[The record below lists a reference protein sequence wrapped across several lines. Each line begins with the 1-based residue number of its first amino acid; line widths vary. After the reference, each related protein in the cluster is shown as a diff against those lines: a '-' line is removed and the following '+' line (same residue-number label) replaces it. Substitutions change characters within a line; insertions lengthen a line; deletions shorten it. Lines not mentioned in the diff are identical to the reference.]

1 MLRNYLKTAYRSLL
15 KNKGF
20 TIINIAGLALGLT
33 AFLLVLFYVTD
44 ELSYD
49 RYNVNA
55 DRIYRVNSE
64 IKYGGS
70 ATSFAIT
77 PPPMAAALKSS
88 FPEVEQVARI
98 FQSSNVQF
106 KKGNINVPES
116 KTIYADNSIFRV
128 FTLPMVD
135 GKPQNA
141 LTEPKSVVISER
153 AALKYFNKT
162 DVVGQYLTLANGNVN
177 YRVTGVIKNIPAQ
190 SHFNADYFM
199 SMPSVDMKT
208 DTGWGTFSINTYVLL
223 KKNPDIK
230 AFESKLN
237 AMVRQHFGMQNYA
250 KLEKGGNYIRLN
262 LIPLTDIH
270 LKSNRQYELG
280 SNSSITYIY
289 IFSAIA
295 LFVLLIACI
304 NFMNLSTA
312 RSANR
317 AREVGIRK
325 ALGSSRKGLM
335 TQFLAESI
343 LITFIAAILA
353 ALAAWALLPLFN
365 QLSDKELS
373 ISLSTVLWSIPLLT
387 FIILVVGI
395 IAGSY
400 PAFYLS
406 TFQPINVLKGKIST
420 GFKGSLLRNFLVV
433 FQFAVSIFL
442 IIGTL
447 VIYEQL
453 NYIHEKDL
461 GFNRKQVL
469 VVKNVDVLANPKL
482 FKQEIKQL
490 TGTENATLTGFLP
503 TSVARQPDN
512 IFKDKGTTAKGALFT
527 EIWPVDEDYLKTMGM
542 KILKGRNFSPQ
553 LVSDSAGII
562 VNETAARMLG
572 CYMDPLDK
580 KLYYP
585 HPVNG
590 KTVVKEYHIIGVVK
604 DFNFSSLRDNI
615 RPVIM
620 KLINDDG
627 ALSVRTNAKELKP
640 FVNKVQAVWDKFSP
654 NQQFEYSFMDQDFD
668 AAYKSEVRTGG
679 LFLTFTVFTI
689 VIACLGLF
697 SLAAYAAEQRTK
709 EIGIRKVLGASVSA
723 ITTLL
728 SKDFIRLIAIAILIA
743 SPLAWYTMHKWLE
756 GFAYRQNIQWW
767 VLVSAAALSIVI
779 AFITIS
785 FQSIKAA
792 LANPI
797 NSLRNE

>member
-1 MLRNYLKTAYRSLL
+1 MLKNYIKTAYRSLL

-20 TIINIAGLALGLT
+20 TTINIAGLALGLT
-33 AFLLVLFYVTD
+33 AFLLILFYVTD

-55 DRIYRVNSE
+55 DRIYRINSD

-70 ATSFAIT
+70 IASFAIT
-77 PPPMAAALKSS
+77 PPPMAAALKSN

-98 FQSSNVQF
+98 LQSSNVQF
-106 KKGNINVPES
+106 KRGNINVPES
-116 KTIYADNSIFRV
+116 KIFYADNSIFQV

-141 LTEPKSVVISER
+141 LTDPKTIVISER
-153 AALKYFNKT
+153 AAQKYFNKT
-162 DVVGQYLTLANGNVN
+162 DVVGRYLTLANGNVN
-177 YRVTGVIKNIPAQ
+177 YRITGVIKNIPAQ

-208 DTGWGTFSINTYVLL
+208 DTGWGSFSINTYVLL
-223 KKNPDIK
+223 KKNVDIR
-230 AFESKLN
+230 AFERKMNTL
-237 AMVRQHFGMQNYA
+237 ARQHFGVQHYA
-250 KLEKGGNYIRLN
+250 MLEKGGNYIRFN
-262 LIPLTDIH
+262 VIPLTDIH
-270 LKSNRQYELG
+270 LRSNRQYELG

-295 LFVLLIACI
+295 LFVLLIACV

-325 ALGSSRKGLM
+325 VLGSSRKGLM
-335 TQFLAESI
+335 AQFLAESI
-343 LITFIAAILA
+343 LITFFAAILA
-353 ALAAWALLPLFN
+353 ALAAWALLPLFD
-365 QLSDKELS
+365 QLADKELS
-373 ISLSTVLWSIPLLT
+373 ISFLVVLWLIPLLAC
-387 FIILVVGI
+387 IVLIVGI
-395 IAGSY
+395 LAGSY

-406 TFQPINVLKGKIST
+406 AFQPINVLKGKISA
-420 GFKGSLLRNFLVV
+420 GFKGSLLRNLLVV

-442 IIGTL
+442 IVGTL
-447 VIYEQL
+447 VIYGQL

-490 TGTENATLTGFLP
+490 TGTEDATLSGFLP

-512 IFKDKGTTAKGALFT
+512 IFEDKGTTAKGALFT
-527 EIWPVDEDYLKTMGM
+527 EIWPIDEDYIKTMGM
-542 KILKGRNFSPQ
+542 KILKGRSFSPQ
-553 LVSDSAGII
+553 LVSDSAGMI

-572 CYMDPLDK
+572 YYIDPLNK

-604 DFNFSSLRDNI
+604 DFNFKSLRDNI
-615 RPVIM
+615 TPVIM
-620 KLINDDG
+620 KLIDDDG
-627 ALSVRTNAKELKP
+627 ALSIRTNATQMKP
-640 FVNKVQAVWDKFSP
+640 FVNKVQAIWDKFSP

-679 LFLTFTVFTI
+679 LFLTFSVFTI

-709 EIGIRKVLGASVSA
+709 EIGVRKVLGASVSA

-728 SKDFIRLIAIAILIA
+728 SKDFIRLVVIAIVIA
-743 SPLAWYTMHKWLE
+743 SPLAWFAMHKWLE
-756 GFAYRQNIQWW
+756 GFAYRQDIQWW
-767 VLVSAAALSIVI
+767 VLASAAILSIII
-779 AFITIS
+779 ALVTIS